1 VAIFSLVATSL
12 SEMRGVT
19 FRMADNFLY
28 EKDGAVTTIIFNRP
42 ERRNCLNQEV
52 MNELDGLLRDVRNDR
67 EVRVLIVTGTGA
79 AFSAGADI
87 SAVKGLR
94 NREERARVFSARSGG
109 VARAVGRTFD
119 QITRLDCMT
128 IAAVNGYAVGGGWA
142 LATGFDFI
150 VAVEHAEF
158 WVPEV
163 ELGAA
168 FTGGPALVM
177 AARLGPWRA
186 KEAMI
191 LCRHFTARDL
201 YELGMVNRVV
211 KDGDLMPAVREL
223 AEELLTLP
231 PKAATK
237 TKHFVDGVFI
247 GPRLY

>member
-1 VAIFSLVATSL
+1 
-12 SEMRGVT
+12 
-19 FRMADNFLY
+19 MADNFLY
-28 EKDGAVTTIIFNRP
+28 EKDGAVTTITFNRP

-52 MNELDGLLRDVRNDR
+52 MNELEGLLRDVRHDS

-87 SAVKGLR
+87 AAVKGLSD
-94 NREERARVFSARSGG
+94 REERARVFSARSGG
-109 VARAVGRTFD
+109 ARAVGRAVGRTFD

-128 IAAVNGYAVGGGWA
+128 IGAVNGYAVGGGWA
-142 LATGFDFI
+142 LAAAFDFI

-163 ELGAA
+163 ELGSA

-191 LCRHFTARDL
+191 LCRHFKARDL

-211 KDGDLMPAVREL
+211 KDGELMPTVREL

-231 PKAATK
+231 HKAATK
-237 TKHFVDGVFI
+237 TKHFVDGIFL